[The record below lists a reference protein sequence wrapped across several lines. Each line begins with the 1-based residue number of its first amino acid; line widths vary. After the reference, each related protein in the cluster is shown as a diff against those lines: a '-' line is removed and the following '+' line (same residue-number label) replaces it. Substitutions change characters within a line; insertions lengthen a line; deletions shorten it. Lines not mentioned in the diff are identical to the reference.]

1 MASCAEE
8 ADLDHAL
15 AAADTGG
22 DSLYAYIDI
31 PKVRQAWAPRL
42 LLRQDPPRAQVRSLN
57 EEEPGS
63 QAGPFKPWDKRQFR
77 EPHIL
82 SADDDPELIL
92 HVPFT
97 CGVQLRSICI
107 AGGGPGG
114 SAPAAVRIF
123 TDRED
128 IDFAVGHSLKPAQE
142 INPLAMD
149 LDAELDNP
157 LLPSKFR
164 CVTSVTL
171 FFTDSHD
178 GEATRI
184 NYIGFKGKMMRHKQQ
199 PVQAVYELIGAPTPA
214 DPLAEGMAT
223 KYVS

>member
-22 DSLYAYIDI
+22 DSLYAYIDL
-31 PKVRQAWAPRL
+31 PKVRPGRQL
-42 LLRQDPPRAQVRSLN
+42 ELRAAKCSPQVRALN

-63 QAGPFKPWDKRQFR
+63 QRNPFKPWDKRTDI
-77 EPHIL
+77 EPYVL

-107 AGGGPGG
+107 AGGGEDG

-123 TDRED
+123 ADRED
-128 IDFAVGHSLKPAQE
+128 IDFAVGHSLRPAQE
-142 INPLAMD
+142 INPLALD
-149 LDAELDNP
+149 RDAELDNP

-178 GEATRI
+178 GGSTRV
-184 NYIGFKGKMMRHKQQ
+184 NYIGFKGKMMRLKQQ
-199 PVQAVYELIGAPTPA
+199 PVQAVYELIGAPEAT
-214 DPLAEGMAT
+214 DPLASALGT